1 MPKDATGLSLCRTLR
16 KAAPTMST
24 RFIMVALIQT
34 GANGSSRSMR
44 FTLRKNQCSPFKRKC
59 PPFNHVGSSTMKLII
74 PLLLVSSLLAP
85 AKERK
90 SELKPAEQ
98 AELIK
103 LYEEEIVAHDLYVA
117 LGKIHP
123 GIRPFQNI
131 PHSEIQHRDA
141 LAALMKDL
149 KVRRPKAPKGQRYA
163 SDGLD
168 QLYKELLAKG
178 RKSEAA
184 ACKVGVGFE
193 ELDIAELRAAQTS
206 IPAAKDTLLQLE
218 AASGNHL
225 RAFHRNLT
233 ARGGKY
239 KATHLPKSDLKAIL
253 AGEGP
258 TGTAGC
264 GACAGCGGGCKK
276 AEDGKRASGRTGE
289 GTGRGQGRGRRR
301 GRGHGHRAG
310 RGPN

>member
-1 MPKDATGLSLCRTLR
+1 
-16 KAAPTMST
+16 
-24 RFIMVALIQT
+24 
-34 GANGSSRSMR
+34 
-44 FTLRKNQCSPFKRKC
+44 
-59 PPFNHVGSSTMKLII
+59 MKLII

-98 AELIK
+98 TELIK

-141 LAALMKDL
+141 LAAVMKDL
-149 KVRRPKAPKGQRYA
+149 KVRKPKVPKGQRYA

-178 RKSEAA
+178 RKSETA
-184 ACKVGVGFE
+184 ACKVGVDFE
-193 ELDIAELRAAQTS
+193 ELDIAELRAAQKS

-239 KATHLPKSDLKAIL
+239 KATHLPKTDLKSIL

-258 TGTAGC
+258 EGV
-264 GACAGCGGGCKK
+264 AGCGGGCGGCGQ
-276 AEDGKRASGRTGE
+276 ADSGKGNKQGMGKGMGKGLGR
-289 GTGRGQGRGRRR
+289 GRGRGQGNGQGRGR
-301 GRGHGHRAG
+301 GRGA
-310 RGPN
+310 N